1 MKKQSLV
8 YSLLFIQGITSLFF
22 GFGLFF
28 LLPHQFSE
36 AIAHYVTL
44 APIVRNYYCFTLLVT
59 GFGGLFF
66 ISSVLST
73 IKHHR
78 PQRLLIA
85 LMGFCILYGFLIY
98 PLVDLFYQT
107 QSGLIYE
114 TVNIYRNALMHFS
127 IYLSLHVS
135 IAVFCAYCWWFAQPT
150 KKHATV
156 ISATLAVVAILSGL
170 IIYQK
175 YYESQEVHLTENLK
189 YQFVGVDGS
198 GTIEVVSNVNAIQE
212 TFPSFF
218 KTLTYEIVNNGKL
231 SNGDEI
237 AITVQ
242 YDKEVAKQL
251 NLEVID
257 AVETVVVTGLREF
270 YSSYDSI
277 PSKIVEEARIVAKE
291 YVQSKLLEV
300 LPGKE
305 TQVSTV
311 AEYYIMN
318 QQQTMDSKHALAVL
332 YRIAYV
338 HEGKTYYY
346 YRACHVENIHS
357 DALKNLE
364 ILSPVLDQ
372 ITYRSRLCE
381 TGVSDISEIEA
392 KAHLNAMLLNSYD
405 KVEEIV
411 LISH

>member
-1 MKKQSLV
+1 MKKQTMV

-59 GFGGLFF
+59 GFAGLFF

-73 IKHHR
+73 IKYHR
-78 PQRLLIA
+78 PHRFLIA
-85 LMGFCILYGFLIY
+85 LIGFCVLYGLLIY

-107 QSGLIYE
+107 QSGMIYE
-114 TVNIYRNALMHFS
+114 TVNIYRKALMHFS
-127 IYLSLHVS
+127 IYLSLHISV
-135 IAVFCAYCWWFAQPT
+135 AVFCAYCWWVKSPT
-150 KKHATV
+150 KKTAT
-156 ISATLAVVAILSGL
+156 ILSATLAIVAVLAGT

-175 YYESQEVHLTENLK
+175 YYESQEVYLTENLK
-189 YQFVGVDGS
+189 YQFVGVNGS
-198 GTIEVVSNVNAIQE
+198 GTVEIISNDNVIQE
-212 TFPSFF
+212 TFPSFM
-218 KTLTYEIVNNGKL
+218 KTLTYEIANNGKL
-231 SNGDEI
+231 SNGEEV

-242 YDKEVAKQL
+242 YDQEVAQQL
-251 NLEVID
+251 NLDIVD
-257 AVETVVVTGLREF
+257 SVETVEVSGLREF
-270 YSSYDSI
+270 YPDYASI
-277 PSKIVEEARIVAKE
+277 PSKIEEEAHFVAKE

-305 TQVSTV
+305 TQISTV

-318 QQQTMDSKHALAVL
+318 QDQTMDSKHALVVL
-332 YRIAYV
+332 YRISYI

-357 DALKNLE
+357 DALKDLE
-364 ILSPVLDQ
+364 ILTPVLDQ
-372 ITYRSRLCE
+372 STYRSSLCE
-381 TGVSDISEIEA
+381 TGVSDISEVEA

-411 LISH
+411 LGSY